1 MTTLQRALIAVLVL
15 LLFAATASPTY
26 AQQAEFTFENGFGGY
41 SQGDGSLKV
50 FLGKRRSLHVESR
63 GYALTDSTFRLDQ
76 TITFE
81 GDEPA
86 MRYWIL
92 ETKGANRYEGTLSDA
107 SGRVVARTQGSRLT
121 LRYRITGPLFMHQTL
136 DLLPD
141 GRTIDNV
148 GRIKLL
154 GITVG
159 DLRETIIRKN
169 GPERIDPDAN
179 DER

>member
-1 MTTLQRALIAVLVL
+1 M
-15 LLFAATASPTY
+15 AAQPVS
-26 AQQAEFTFENGFGGY
+26 AQQSDFTFENGFGGY
-41 SQGDGSLKV
+41 TEGDGSLKIL
-50 FLGKRRSLHVESR
+50 LGKRRSFHVESR

-81 GDEPA
+81 GKEPE

-92 ETKGANRYEGTLSDA
+92 KTDGSDRYEGTLSDA
-107 SGRVVARTQGSRLT
+107 SGRVVARTEGARLT

-136 DLLPD
+136 ELMPD

-154 GITVG
+154 GITIG
-159 DLRETIIRKN
+159 RLHETITRKE
-169 GPERIDPDAN
+169 GPPSVETR
-179 DER
+179 